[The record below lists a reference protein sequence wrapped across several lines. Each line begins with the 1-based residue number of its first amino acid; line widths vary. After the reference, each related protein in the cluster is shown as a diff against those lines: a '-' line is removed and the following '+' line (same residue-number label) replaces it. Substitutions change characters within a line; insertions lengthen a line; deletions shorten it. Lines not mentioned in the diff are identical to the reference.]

1 MKRSICICLISL
13 LFFAGLA
20 KAQFE
25 ITLPKWYPAIKYNKL
40 YVYMNDTTKAYS
52 KSIMNIIQENWKL
65 CPVAFAFG
73 KPDNSLVIPGNM
85 FLRVSS
91 LSITTQYIRG
101 YWAAQRDY
109 KGTSFN
115 NDYYY
120 LSFETSSNSGSSTKN
135 ELDMAARA
143 ELYLKTITYG
153 GQDEVEK
160 AFKKDLK
167 KSGILYKKES
177 TYDLADADFKYVYLN
192 GNLGNIKNMIQ
203 YVSSQLAEGKTSKLL
218 EENSSSAELSK
229 LKQDTLY
236 VPNYWYGEDGLTM
249 ESLEHDSKPYKITLK
264 YVEDMLAAYPY
275 KIKLITRDELNNKI
289 LQAKNDFYYYSYIQC
304 SANKIV
310 SVINGYTGN
319 VVYKEVT
326 KLKYRPTEKDLEQL
340 GKSVG
345 NNN

>member
-1 MKRSICICLISL
+1 MRKHISIL
-13 LFFAGLA
+13 LLLTFVFTKSAFT
-20 KAQFE
+20 QFE
-25 ITLPKWYPAIKYNKL
+25 ITPPKWYPATKYNML
-40 YVYMNDTTKAYS
+40 YVYMGDTS
-52 KSIMNIIQENWKL
+52 KPHSKNIMNIIRENWKL
-65 CPVAFAFG
+65 CPVTFAHG
-73 KPDNSLVIPGNM
+73 QPGVSLIVPGNL

-91 LSITTQYIRG
+91 LTKTTQYIRS
-101 YWAAQRDY
+101 YWAGQRDY
-109 KGTSFN
+109 KGTTFT

-120 LSFETSSNSGSSTKN
+120 LSFEASDNAGSSSKN

-153 GQDEVEK
+153 DQAAVEQ

-177 TYDLADADFKYVYLN
+177 TYDLADVDFKYVYLN
-192 GNLGNIKNMIQ
+192 GNPGNIKNMIQ
-203 YVSSQLAEGKTSKLL
+203 YVSSQLAQGKSSKLL
-218 EENSSSAELSK
+218 EENSSAAEISK

-249 ESLEHDSKPYKITLK
+249 ESVEHDSKPYKITVK
-264 YVEDMLAAYPY
+264 YVEDMIAAYPY
-275 KIKLITRDELNNKI
+275 KIKLVGRDELNNKI
-289 LQAKNDFYYYSYIQC
+289 LQANKDFYYYSYIQC

-326 KLKYRPTEKDLEQL
+326 KLKYRPTEKDFEQL
-340 GKSVG
+340 GKTIGSS
-345 NNN
+345 N